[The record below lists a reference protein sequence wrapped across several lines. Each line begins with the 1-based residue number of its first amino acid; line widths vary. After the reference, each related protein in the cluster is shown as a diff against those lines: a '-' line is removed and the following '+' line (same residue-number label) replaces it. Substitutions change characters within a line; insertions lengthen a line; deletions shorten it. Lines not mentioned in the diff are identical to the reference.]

1 MNLNEMIDSEMEIE
15 EDTQKDKYLV
25 FTIDKE
31 KYGIEIKYVIEIIGI
46 QTITKVPELDEY
58 IKGIINL
65 RGKIIPV
72 MDVRVRFKKPVME
85 YDDRTCI
92 VVVDVGELTVGL
104 IVDRVSEVVNISEDQ
119 VVLPPVTSKKEK
131 NKYINGIG
139 KIGEEVRLLIDCN
152 KLLNDDDKD
161 TIKELI

>member
-1 MNLNEMIDSEMEIE
+1 MENEMETE
-15 EDTQKDKYLV
+15 EDTQKDKYLI

-31 KYGIEIKYVIEIIGI
+31 EYGIGIKYILEIISI
-46 QTITKVPELDEY
+46 QKITRVPELVDY

-72 MDVRVRFKKPVME
+72 MDVRLRFKKMPIE

-92 VVVDVGELTVGL
+92 IVVDVDGLTVGL
-104 IVDRVSEVVNISEDQ
+104 IVDRVSEVVTIPEDQ
-119 VVLPPVTSKKEK
+119 VVLPPITTKSAR

-139 KIGEEVRLLIDCN
+139 KIGEDVRLLIECS
-152 KLLNDDDKD
+152 KLLNNEDKE
-161 TIKELI
+161 TIKDLI

>member
-1 MNLNEMIDSEMEIE
+1 MENEMETE
-15 EDTQKDKYLV
+15 EDTQKNKYLI

-31 KYGIEIKYVIEIIGI
+31 EYGIEIKYILEIISI
-46 QTITKVPELDEY
+46 QKITRVPELVDY

-72 MDVRVRFKKPVME
+72 MDVRLRFRKMPME

-92 VVVDVGELTVGL
+92 IVVDVDGLTVGL
-104 IVDRVSEVVNISEDQ
+104 IVDRVSEVINIPEDQ
-119 VVLPPVTSKKEK
+119 VVMPSITTKNAR

-139 KIGEEVRLLIDCN
+139 KIGEDVRLLIECS
-152 KLLNDDDKD
+152 KLLNNEDKE
-161 TIKELI
+161 TIKDLI

>member
-1 MNLNEMIDSEMEIE
+1 METE
-15 EDTQKDKYLV
+15 EDTQKNKYLI

-31 KYGIEIKYVIEIIGI
+31 EYGIEIKYILEIISI
-46 QTITKVPELDEY
+46 QKITRVPELVDY

-72 MDVRVRFKKPVME
+72 MDVRLRFKKMPME

-92 VVVDVGELTVGL
+92 IVVDVDGLTVGL
-104 IVDRVSEVVNISEDQ
+104 IVDRVSEVINIPEDQ
-119 VVLPPVTSKKEK
+119 VVMPSITTKNAR

-139 KIGEEVRLLIDCN
+139 KIGEDVRLLIECS
-152 KLLNDDDKD
+152 KLLNNEDKE
-161 TIKELI
+161 TIKDLI

>member
-1 MNLNEMIDSEMEIE
+1 MVNGEVEID
-15 EDTQKDKYLV
+15 EDTQKDKYLI
-25 FTIDKE
+25 FTIEKE

-46 QTITKVPELDEY
+46 QTITKVPELDDY

-72 MDVRVRFKKPVME
+72 MDVRLRFKKPTME

-92 VVVDVGELTVGL
+92 IVVDVGELTVGL
-104 IVDRVSEVVNISEDQ
+104 IVDRVSEVVNISEEH
-119 VVLPPVTSKKEK
+119 VVLPPETSKNTR

-139 KIGEEVRLLIDCN
+139 KIGEDVRLLIDCN
-152 KLLNDDDKD
+152 KLLNDDKE
-161 TIKELI
+161 TMKELI

>member
-1 MNLNEMIDSEMEIE
+1 MNEMFNSEEEIEIE
-15 EDTQKDKYLV
+15 EDTQKDKYLI
-25 FTIDKE
+25 FTIGKE

-46 QTITKVPELDEY
+46 QNITKIPELDDY
-58 IKGIINL
+58 IKGIISL

-72 MDVRVRFKKPVME
+72 VDVRLRFKKPMME

-92 VVVDVGELTVGL
+92 IVVDVGELTVGL

-119 VVLPPVTSKKEK
+119 VALPPTTSMNTR

-139 KIGEEVRLLIDCN
+139 KIGEDVKLLIDCN
-152 KLLNDDDKD
+152 KLLNDDKE
-161 TIKELI
+161 IIRELI

>member
-1 MNLNEMIDSEMEIE
+1 MNEMFNSEEEIEIE
-15 EDTQKDKYLV
+15 EDTQKDKYLI

-46 QTITKVPELDEY
+46 QNITKIPELDDY
-58 IKGIINL
+58 IKGIISL

-72 MDVRVRFKKPVME
+72 VDVRLRFKKPIME

-92 VVVDVGELTVGL
+92 IVVDVGGLTVGL

-119 VVLPPVTSKKEK
+119 VAQPPTTSMNAR

-139 KIGEEVRLLIDCN
+139 KIGEDVKLLIDCN
-152 KLLNDDDKD
+152 KLLNDDKE
-161 TIKELI
+161 IIRELI

>member
-1 MNLNEMIDSEMEIE
+1 MNEVSEVEIE
-15 EDTQKDKYLV
+15 ENTLKDKYLI

-31 KYGIEIKYVIEIIGI
+31 KYGIEIKYVLEIIGI
-46 QTITKVPELDEY
+46 QTITKIPELDDY

-72 MDVRVRFKKPVME
+72 IDVRLRFKKPVME

-92 VVVDVGELTVGL
+92 IVVNVGELTVGL
-104 IVDRVSEVVNISEDQ
+104 IVDRVSEVINISEDQ
-119 VVLPPVTSKKEK
+119 VALPPSTSMNTK

-139 KIGEEVRLLIDCN
+139 KIGEGVRLLIDCN
-152 KLLNDDDKD
+152 KLLSDNDKE
-161 TIKELI
+161 TIKEFF

>member
-1 MNLNEMIDSEMEIE
+1 MNEIMENEMETE
-15 EDTQKDKYLV
+15 EDTQKNKYLI

-31 KYGIEIKYVIEIIGI
+31 EYGIEIKYILEIISI
-46 QTITKVPELDEY
+46 QKITRVPELVDY

-72 MDVRVRFKKPVME
+72 MDVRLRFRKMPME

-92 VVVDVGELTVGL
+92 IVVDVDGLTVGL
-104 IVDRVSEVVNISEDQ
+104 IVDRVSEVINIPEDQ
-119 VVLPPVTSKKEK
+119 VVMPSITTKNAR

-139 KIGEEVRLLIDCN
+139 KIGEDVRLLIECS
-152 KLLNDDDKD
+152 KLLNNEDKE
-161 TIKELI
+161 TIKDLI